1 MKQVRRAGTGME
13 MDKNSEHSDSEAAGN
28 QSALDQLRTR
38 ITDVMRI
45 ENAQVEVDR
54 AVAFSGQLIV
64 EAEEA
69 FDKLKAR
76 FEELGYI
83 PLLRENE
90 AGQNQVIVAIKGKL
104 QSAFAERRWLN
115 ALLFAATIVTTT
127 LFGGMYASRV
137 QAGQSLPTL
146 QIIVQYGL
154 PFSITL
160 LTILGVHEL
169 GHYIQAR
176 RHALPV
182 TLPYFIPAPFGLG
195 TFGAFIQ
202 MRGAVENKRSL
213 FDVGV
218 GGPIAGLL
226 VALPLFVVGLLMST
240 VSNMPAPSHR
250 SLLIDGLISLFR
262 PDALTNGILLN
273 PVLLAARFGLIITAI
288 NLLPVGQLDGG
299 HIAYAALGRRWATW
313 IGYATIAVMAVL
325 GFTVSTTWFVW
336 MGFALLSGVQHAQPL
351 NDITPL
357 DARRNA
363 AFLATAVLFLSLFSA
378 QPF

>member
-1 MKQVRRAGTGME
+1 MNEYSELTGT
-13 MDKNSEHSDSEAAGN
+13 EAPGN
-28 QSALDQLRTR
+28 LTALEQLRAR
-38 ITDVMRI
+38 IGDVMRVD
-45 ENAQVEVDR
+45 NAQVEVDR

-64 EAEEA
+64 GAEEA

-76 FEELGYI
+76 FDELGYI

-90 AGQNQVIVAIKGKL
+90 TGQKQVIVAIKGKL

-115 ALLFAATIVTTT
+115 ALLFAATVVTTT

-146 QIIVQYGL
+146 HIIIQYGL
-154 PFSITL
+154 PFSIAL
-160 LTILGVHEL
+160 LAILGVHEL

-182 TLPYFIPAPFGLG
+182 TLPYFVPVPFGLG

-240 VSNMPAPSHR
+240 VSDLPPPLHR
-250 SLLIDGLISLFR
+250 SLLIDGLIALFR
-262 PDALTNGILLN
+262 PDAMANGILLN
-273 PVLLAARFGLIITAI
+273 PVLLAARFGLIITAV

-299 HIAYAALGRRWATW
+299 HIAYAALGRRWAAW

-325 GFTVSTTWFVW
+325 GLTVSTTWFVW
-336 MGFALLSGVQHAQPL
+336 MGFALLSGVHHIAPL

-357 DARRNA
+357 DTRRNA
-363 AFLATAVLFLSLFSA
+363 AFLVTAVLFLSLFSA